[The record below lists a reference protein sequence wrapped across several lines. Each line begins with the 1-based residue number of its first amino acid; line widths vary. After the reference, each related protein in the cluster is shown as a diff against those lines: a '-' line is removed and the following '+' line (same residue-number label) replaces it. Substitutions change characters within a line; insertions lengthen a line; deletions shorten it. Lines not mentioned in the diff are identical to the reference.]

1 MAEVVVM
8 MTIVVHVSNVV
19 EVETVT
25 NTVEMLSNQVGIIML
40 EDKPEAVTV
49 HYYVVHYYVLR
60 VIPVSVKTS
69 EHQEVVTGGS

>member
-1 MAEVVVM
+1 M

-25 NTVEMLSNQVGIIML
+25 NTVEMLSNQVDIIML
-40 EDKPEAVTV
+40 EDKPEAVTI

-60 VIPVSVKTS
+60 VIPVAVKTS